1 MTPSSGKVRALNPP
15 GCRVD
20 LTIIVRHGRSIAQ
33 KARFENDGVRLPD
46 DPTNSRFRN
55 PGVTRLIPRWCGFWL
70 SGPLLLVSV
79 LLEGVH
85 ATIAAIH
92 FLLTRKR
99 QRERFK
105 AMLQGRLA
113 GILVLAASV
122 LLLEVGCAS
131 FPGSSFEDQID
142 QLSWSAEALTSGDG
156 EIKDALLDFH
166 FMLIG
171 DLSLEPLRDS
181 FEQLGW

>member
-1 MTPSSGKVRALNPP
+1 M
-15 GCRVD
+15 
-20 LTIIVRHGRSIAQ
+20 IIVRHGRSIAQ

-46 DPTNSRFRN
+46 DPTNARFRN

-70 SGPLLLVSV
+70 SGPLLFASV
-79 LLEGVH
+79 FLEGVH

-113 GILVLAASV
+113 GSLVLAASV
-122 LLLEVGCAS
+122 LLLEVGCAR
-131 FPGSSFEDQID
+131 FPGSSFGDQVD
-142 QLSWSAEALTSGDG
+142 HLAWSAEALASGDG
-156 EIKDALLDFH
+156 MSEDALLDFH
-166 FMLIG
+166 FMFIG
-171 DLSLEPLRDS
+171 DLSVEPLRDS
-181 FEQLGW
+181 FEQIGW